1 MAQIDAEC
9 IHQCRR
15 KALSTRFGLDAR
27 ARTALCIHQCRRKAL
42 STGGVLSVGG
52 VGSVCIHQC
61 RLALSTLRVVVADL
75 DPQIGI
81 GSPRT
86 LEEDVARSLEEW
98 RGPASLS
105 GLLALVTL
113 LVTVGGLYATL
124 ANSVSQRTKEMAIR
138 RALGAQDSQLRRLI
152 MAQGLLLTAVGLVL
166 GLGVTAAV
174 VRYVASFLYGIT
186 PGDLSTQIA
195 VVGLVGLVAWLS
207 CRIPAGRGARV
218 DPMVALR
225 VD

>member
-1 MAQIDAEC
+1 MVGVVGDVRYRTLTDPAQPLVYLPLGQRYQPWVYA
-9 IHQCRR
+9 HVQ
-15 KALSTRFGLDAR
+15 
-27 ARTALCIHQCRRKAL
+27 TAFDDP
-42 STGGVLSVGG
+42 
-52 VGSVCIHQC
+52 

-195 VVGLVGLVAWLS
+195 VVGLVAWLS